1 MLPKG
6 QQAESAPGQ
15 KSDMMSADPRIQVV
29 RAVTRIQAEFIHRIF
44 TKPNQRA
51 VSQVFPPFHRHHN
64 LSTSKVTMHHL
75 FQKIADTAFFVASRT
90 FKVSQIWSDLSQFSQ
105 SLEIFFKDTCQNTW
119 TFQKFGIN
127 TYFTKA
133 LAAIQNSSASVADLI
148 LRKRSKCFQE
158 RNAS

>member
-6 QQAESAPGQ
+6 QQAERAPGQ

-44 TKPNQRA
+44 TKPNQRV
-51 VSQVFPPFHRHHN
+51 VSQVFPPFHRHHQ
-64 LSTSKVTMHHL
+64 LSTSKVKMHHL
-75 FQKIADTAFFVASRT
+75 FCSENRIFCRFTNFSVFTNLQRFYLSFSSLLKYFSKTACHTLT
-90 FKVSQIWSDLSQFSQ
+90 FRK
-105 SLEIFFKDTCQNTW
+105 C
-119 TFQKFGIN
+119 GIN